1 MRLPRPRGLAPYLA
15 LCFAGT
21 VFAQSGSSVSPAE
34 EGIPVTD
41 PLVIAKCASCHARDQ
56 RGNMERISWERT
68 TPEGWQDALKRM
80 ILANGVTVSPAE
92 ARAIV
97 KYLSASHG
105 LAPEEAKPV
114 MYEVERRIHDEANLA
129 NEDLRTACAKCH
141 SFARPLSWRR
151 SKQDWKQ
158 LADTHATRYKL
169 PANDAAVTFFAQT
182 AALHTPEW
190 NAWSTR
196 THKTNLTG
204 RWLVTASL
212 LGRGKYYGE
221 MQVDPAGDDEFNT
234 SVRLTSVNDGS
245 SIVRSGR
252 SLVFGAYAWRGRS
265 KGSGPVGNVQ
275 TSSAADDPSSEA
287 REVLWVAPDQ
297 SSAEGRWFW
306 GHYQEFGFDVK
317 MRRAVPG
324 PALLLVDQG
333 SLKTGS
339 QANRIR
345 VIGDHFP
352 DQVTPA
358 DLDFGP
364 GVTVRRVVSHT
375 ASEVVA
381 ELDVAADAAPGKR
394 NVALRGAVAPGAMA
408 IYDRIDY
415 IKVTPESAMAAF
427 GDQTYPRGY
436 QQFEAIGY
444 QRGADGKLRTADDVE
459 LGPVDVNWSMEV
471 FYATTGSSSDYVG
484 KVSPAGFF
492 EPAPVSPKNNF
503 DVWVVATAKS
513 EKDNKGKPMIGK
525 AYLVVTIPTYTFS
538 GRRYVRDL
546 DRWVDDGPAKDEK

>member
-1 MRLPRPRGLAPYLA
+1 
-15 LCFAGT
+15 
-21 VFAQSGSSVSPAE
+21 
-34 EGIPVTD
+34 
-41 PLVIAKCASCHARDQ
+41 
-56 RGNMERISWERT
+56 MERISWERT

-80 ILANGVTVSPAE
+80 ILANGVSVSPAE

-114 MYEVERRIHDEANLA
+114 MYEVERRVHEESDLA
-129 NEDLRTACAKCH
+129 SEDLRTACTKCH

-151 SKQDWKQ
+151 SKEDWKQ

-169 PANDAAVTFFAQT
+169 PANDAAVTFFAK
-182 AALHTPEW
+182 AAGLHTPEW
-190 NAWSTR
+190 NAWSAQAHNTS
-196 THKTNLTG
+196 LAG
-204 RWLVTASL
+204 RWLVIASMP
-212 LGRGKYYGE
+212 GRGKYYGE

-234 SVRLTSVNDGS
+234 RVRLTSVNDGS
-245 SIVRSGR
+245 SIIRSGR
-252 SLVFGAYAWRGRS
+252 SLVYGAYAWRGRS
-265 KGSGPVGNVQ
+265 KGGSGAQ
-275 TSSAADDPSSEA
+275 ASSAPDDPSSEA
-287 REVLWVAPDQ
+287 REVLWIAPDQ

-317 MRRAVPG
+317 LRRAG
-324 PALLLVDQG
+324 PAPTLLAVDRV
-333 SLKTGS
+333 SLKAGTE
-339 QANRIR
+339 ANRIR

-352 DQVTPA
+352 DQVTPG
-358 DLDFGP
+358 DLAFGP

-375 ASEVVA
+375 SSEVVA
-381 ELDVAADAAPGKR
+381 ELDVAADAALGKR
-394 NVALRGAVAPGAMA
+394 NVALRGAAAPGAIA

-415 IKVTPESAMAAF
+415 VKVTPASAMAAF

-444 QRGADGKLRTADDVE
+444 QRGADGKLHTADDVE

-471 FYATTGSSSDYVG
+471 FYATTGSGSDYVG

-492 EPAPVSPKNNF
+492 EPAATSPKNNF